1 MESTR
6 TLIIGLG
13 QLGTKLVKD
22 LDRYS
27 QEKFDLVCCLDDDES
42 KRESAT
48 ALGFRN
54 FGTTDELEMKVEE
67 LEVDYVILAI
77 TNASARFLNDLIY
90 RCLKLEVK
98 TRYITDEH
106 SKIDE
111 FEHFNTPITKKN
123 LRNLREFKLS
133 ENSSIKKDGAVLV
146 TGGAGYI
153 GNHLVRDLLNDGYEV
168 IVLDSFIFGDHA
180 LSDLKGNPKLKLIN
194 GHIENIRDVFNS
206 VENVRYVIAL
216 AAIVG
221 DPACSLDAK
230 NTMII
235 NYEST
240 KILVE
245 ACNYYGVEKLVF
257 ASSCSVYGASHNG
270 NYLDEESTLNPVSLY
285 ARTRIFSEKYILDH
299 ATNFSPSIL
308 RLSTVFGFSKRMRFD
323 LVVNLFSVKAIV
335 DKSIEIFG
343 GNQWRPFVH
352 CKDVAKA
359 FKTVALADENIV
371 RGEIYNVG
379 DESLN
384 FTIDQVGEV
393 VKNILPQTNINSVG
407 EIDDPRNY
415 KVKFDKIKN
424 DLGYNVEYSLES
436 GIKEMIQEIYKNKSL
451 ESYQEQIYSNLLTFK
466 EFKGQD

>member
-13 QLGTKLVKD
+13 QLGCQLINDVDKHSV
-22 LDRYS
+22 
-27 QEKFDLVCCLDDDES
+27 EKFDLVCALDDDKS
-42 KRESAT
+42 KKKVADT
-48 ALGFRN
+48 FGFID
-54 FGTTDELEMKVEE
+54 FGSTNELETKVEE
-67 LEVDYVILAI
+67 LKIDYVILAI
-77 TNASARFLNDLIY
+77 TNASARFLNDIIY

-98 TRYITDEH
+98 TRYVTDEH
-106 SKIDE
+106 AKIDE
-111 FEHFNTPITKKN
+111 FEYFNTPITKKN
-123 LRNLREFKLS
+123 LKNLKEFKLS
-133 ENSSIKKDGAVLV
+133 ENDLDEKEGAVLV

-168 IVLDSFIFGDHA
+168 IVLDSFIFGNSA
-180 LSDLKGNPKLKLIN
+180 LSDLRDDPRLKLIN
-194 GHIENIRDVFNS
+194 GSIENIRDVFNS

-257 ASSCSVYGASHNG
+257 ASSCSVYGASLEG
-270 NYLDEESTLNPVSLY
+270 SYLDEESTLNPVSLY
-285 ARTRIFSEKYILDH
+285 ARTRIFSEKYILDN
-299 ATNFSPSIL
+299 AINFSPSIL

-323 LVVNLFSVKAIV
+323 LVVNLFTVKAIV

-371 RGEIYNVG
+371 RGQIYNVG

-384 FTIDQVGEV
+384 FTIDQVGDLL
-393 VKNILPQTNINSVG
+393 KTILPQTSIKSTG
-407 EIDDPRNY
+407 DIDDPRNY
-415 KVKFDKIKN
+415 KVKFNKIKN
-424 DLGYNVEYSLES
+424 DLGFKTDYDLES
-436 GIKEMIQEIYKNKSL
+436 GIKEMIQEIYKNKLL
-451 ESYQEQIYSNLLTFK
+451 ENYQDQIYSNLLTFK
-466 EFKGQD
+466 EFNLKN